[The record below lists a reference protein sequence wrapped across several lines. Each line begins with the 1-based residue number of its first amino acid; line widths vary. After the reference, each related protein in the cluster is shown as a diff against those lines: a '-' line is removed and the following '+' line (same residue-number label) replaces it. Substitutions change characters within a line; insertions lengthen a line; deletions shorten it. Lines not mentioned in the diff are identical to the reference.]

1 MFATQVHAVIWAI
14 FGYPIVNAECNVTR
28 YEKWYD
34 TRFIRGEETELTEYV
49 ISVDGQKGFWGV
61 LENLRYPFD
70 PTYGQVMEKAAD
82 VCERSLQTLKRDLA
96 GRHGDVENYAIFG
109 PMCSYECLDS
119 DILHLEAMMQSECNC
134 LDLSPQPED
143 KHYRVEGEFCRKNSG
158 RLMCQA
164 LDRCG
169 VWHCRLGDFMCPRHE
184 YNKEFT
190 RFRGF
195 GDCSD
200 AVSLVTGT
208 IASAILVASSLIH
221 L

>member
-1 MFATQVHAVIWAI
+1 MTK
-14 FGYPIVNAECNVTR
+14 
-28 YEKWYD
+28 YEAWYNSQFKS
-34 TRFIRGEETELTEYV
+34 TEETELTQYM
-49 ISVDGQKGFWGV
+49 INVDKKKGFWGV
-61 LENLRYPFD
+61 LETLRYPVE
-70 PTYGQVMEKAAD
+70 PSYGQVMEKAAD

-96 GRHGDVENYAIFG
+96 GRHGDVENFAIFG

-134 LDLSPQPED
+134 LDLSPRPED
-143 KHYRVEGEFCRKNSG
+143 AHYQVEGEFCRKNSG

-184 YNKEFT
+184 YNKERT

-200 AVSLVTGT
+200 AYSLVTGAAV
-208 IASAILVASSLIH
+208 ISILVANSLV
-221 L
+221 LS